1 MKEIST
7 VLEYLQLGLR
17 YVASGFVSVGIYMFL
32 YPKQQIDVSNDS
44 WFLLLLSAALGT
56 ITFALHFATADKYFI
71 GKSLDHFYKSNN
83 KYIPTILKKH
93 INQWQSAKGE
103 NGIEFK
109 NETLDKAQK
118 AKIIFAMANQ
128 NYLRLMSA
136 DPQIKVLQSDFQ
148 SRKSLVD
155 FLYCSFYQICA
166 LILLFLV
173 QETFTQIEAGYL
185 FGDIDWVKISRIG
198 LLGLFGIGL
207 LLAANKFNN
216 RICSRNMWIITNYG
230 QELPSKIVKKQQE
243 TGGKPKATG
252 QTRKQGS
259 SAKVLAG
266 NNQHN

>member
-32 YPKQQIDVSNDS
+32 YPQQHIDVSKDS

-71 GKSLDHFYKSNN
+71 GRSLGSFYENN
-83 KYIPTILKKH
+83 NRYIPEILIKH
-93 INQWQSAKGE
+93 INQWQ
-103 NGIEFK
+103 IVK
-109 NETLDKAQK
+109 NQAQIKFEGDKLNQAQK

-128 NYLRLMSA
+128 NYLRLMSSK
-136 DPQIKVLQSDFQ
+136 PEIKVLQSDFQ

-173 QETFTQIEAGYL
+173 QEVSTQTGAGHFFDFDML
-185 FGDIDWVKISRIG
+185 KVSRIG
-198 LLGLFGIGL
+198 ILVAFGIGL

-216 RICSRNMWIITNYG
+216 RICSRNMWIITNYP
-230 QELPSKIVKKQQE
+230 QELPSE
-243 TGGKPKATG
+243 TAERPA
-252 QTRKQGS
+252 RAIS
-259 SAKVLAG
+259 ESHS
-266 NNQHN
+266 NDHEND